1 MSQCVEHL
9 DNVTKYCIVMLRY
22 CYNIVR
28 NPLFIVL
35 MKFPSSATAGL
46 RPVQPLRCCFLASS
60 SLPAVLE
67 GYPSI
72 PWQSVMSVMA
82 SEGSNAVFSYQAA
95 RRPVQRDRPQRPALG
110 RPAIVRLAAG
120 SRRSIETV
128 ASGHCRNV
136 ADHRMNASGLILRS
150 GDHGNV
156 ACSS

>member
-1 MSQCVEHL
+1 
-9 DNVTKYCIVMLRY
+9 
-22 CYNIVR
+22 
-28 NPLFIVL
+28 
-35 MKFPSSATAGL
+35 
-46 RPVQPLRCCFLASS
+46 
-60 SLPAVLE
+60 
-67 GYPSI
+67 
-72 PWQSVMSVMA
+72 MSVMA

>member
-1 MSQCVEHL
+1 
-9 DNVTKYCIVMLRY
+9 MLRY

-110 RPAIVRLAAG
+110 RPAIVHGKPWAPADVRDVDGIAPASHHDVDGVCGGTRLF
-120 SRRSIETV
+120 R
-128 ASGHCRNV
+128 CRLPQREN
-136 ADHRMNASGLILRS
+136 N
-150 GDHGNV
+150 
-156 ACSS
+156 